1 MFKLL
6 RGEIYRLLHKK
17 SAYIFFGAL
26 ALGYFFIAF
35 IRSGGFNE
43 ESVLSDAVNLFMFLP
58 PVAGGFL
65 FSAIHTDDLN
75 SKNLTVLV
83 GSGINKIKI
92 VIAKLIL
99 TVLSG
104 AVVFSLAP
112 LYHCAVYALLGQTAT
127 ADIMK
132 SVYIVS
138 LRYFLLSTA
147 FATVS
152 GVAVYGLQRATFA
165 IVLYVLLA
173 FNVVGGLLASA
184 LRTFAPGLAS
194 YLASGI
200 ADRIITGIMTDAPI
214 VRPVI
219 EYIIYLSVMT
229 ALSVIA
235 FHKKEMEF

>member
-1 MFKLL
+1 MFKLI
-6 RGEIYRLLHKK
+6 RGEFYRLLHKK

-26 ALGYFFIAF
+26 AVGYFFIAF
-35 IRSGGFNE
+35 IRSGGFDD

-65 FSAIHTDDLN
+65 FSAIYTDDLN
-75 SKNLTVLV
+75 SKNLTALV
-83 GSGINKIKI
+83 GSGINKTKI

-99 TVLSG
+99 TVLTG
-104 AVVFSLAP
+104 AAVFSLAP
-112 LYHCAVYALLGQTAT
+112 LYHCAAYALLGQTAP
-127 ADIMK
+127 ADVMK

-138 LRYFLLSTA
+138 MRYFLLCTA
-147 FATVS
+147 FTAVS

-184 LRTFAPGLAS
+184 LRTFAPGLTI

-200 ADRIITGIMTDAPI
+200 AGRIITGVMTGAP
-214 VRPVI
+214 VLRPI
-219 EYIIYLSVMT
+219 AEYLFHLAFMT
-229 ALSVIA
+229 ALSAIA